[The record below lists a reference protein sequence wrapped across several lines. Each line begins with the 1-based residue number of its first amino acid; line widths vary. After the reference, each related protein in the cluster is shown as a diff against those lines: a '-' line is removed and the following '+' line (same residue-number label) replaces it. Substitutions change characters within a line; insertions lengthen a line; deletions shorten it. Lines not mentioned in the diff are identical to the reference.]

1 MKLKTQVEIYFNPPE
16 SKEDMKKIEDKVM
29 KLAKKLYPN
38 DTEDWNAR
46 HRALALVGQLIGW
59 MERNKLIKK

>member
-1 MKLKTQVEIYFNPPE
+1 MKDISE
-16 SKEDMKKIEDKVM
+16 KIEDKVM
-29 KLAKKLYPN
+29 KLAQKLYPN